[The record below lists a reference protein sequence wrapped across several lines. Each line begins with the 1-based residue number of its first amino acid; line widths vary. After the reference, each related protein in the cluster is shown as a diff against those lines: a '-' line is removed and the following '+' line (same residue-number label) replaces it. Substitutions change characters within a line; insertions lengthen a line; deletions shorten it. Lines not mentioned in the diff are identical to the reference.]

1 MYVLM
6 ILPLE
11 VCINVTNKCMPGF
24 PKEKFYFKKYS
35 CQNSGGNDTPLPWL
49 F

>member
-24 PKEKFYFKKYS
+24 PKEKFYFKKHSY
-35 CQNSGGNDTPLPWL
+35 QNSGGNDTPLP
-49 F
+49 